1 MHFIGRW
8 TFDPDVQSG
17 LSAPGRSRLILEG
30 EAGLARHS
38 ASDRNA
44 FWTGQ
49 RFDEPGSLE
58 PKPFANGYGVFSF
71 MIEDMADST
80 LYAGTDWLGLGPLYY
95 AIDQRGA
102 WLSTSLTQIKCRLE
116 RKSIDFDAW
125 DDIARF
131 GHPIGDRTVV
141 KEIKRLGAG
150 QMLVLSPQGVRFET
164 VWQPEDV
171 GYSSSDLFVER
182 NNALLVRAVERS
194 LTTSAERVLPLTGGE
209 DSRRLLSV
217 LDYLGADFRLVT
229 QIDFNGFG
237 IDENTEVAQRVAAAL
252 DRSVDVGALPDA
264 DTYGRDV
271 DHRYDLLEWESGLHN
286 WAPPLLREVRSPSL
300 IYDGIA
306 GGVLV
311 NGHFARINAA
321 ALDDYRD
328 VDRLSSQLLPE
339 PALAID
345 DSLLEQ
351 SGFERIRDVMRT
363 FPACPAALNYFFLTN
378 RTRRSIGAWHRVMAV
393 GGHTPVAPYLEREFF
408 DYTVSIDP
416 RALSGETY
424 YQKLCVAALSPQ
436 LGEIPSTRRPLPQE
450 FQRDI
455 SVDARK
461 LARLEWQQKISVRTL
476 RRFHINPLTVAVRR
490 LRGKGHH
497 VLDFSRRLSKFMEWF
512 EDDQTPGLVLEHK
525 RADRGFNA
533 DVHTVSRQS
542 P

>member
-8 TFDPDVQSG
+8 TFDPDAQSD
-17 LSAPGRSRLILEG
+17 LSAPGRSRLTLEG
-30 EAGLARHS
+30 ETGLARHS
-38 ASDRNA
+38 VGGRNA

-49 RFDEPGSLE
+49 RFDEPGNLE

-71 MIEDMADST
+71 MIEDTVAST
-80 LYAGTDWLGLGPLYY
+80 LYAGADWLGFGPLYY
-95 AIDQRGA
+95 AVDPRGA
-102 WLSTSLTQIKCRLE
+102 WISTSLTQIKCRLA

-182 NNALLVRAVERS
+182 NNALLIQAVERS
-194 LTTSAERVLPLTGGE
+194 LSLSGERVLPLTGGE

-217 LDYLGADFRLVT
+217 LHHLGADFRLVT
-229 QIDFNGFG
+229 QIDFNEFG
-237 IDENTEVAQRVAAAL
+237 IDENTEVAQRLAAAL
-252 DRSVDVGALPDA
+252 GRSVAVGALPDA
-264 DTYGRDV
+264 DTYARDV
-271 DHRYDLLEWESGLHN
+271 DQRYDLLEWESGLHN

-311 NGHFARINAA
+311 NGHFARMNAA
-321 ALDDYRD
+321 ALEEYRD
-328 VDRLSSQLLPE
+328 VERLSSHLLPE

-351 SGFERIRDVMRT
+351 SGFERVRDVLRT

-378 RTRRSIGAWHRVMAV
+378 RTRRSIGAWHRVMAM

-416 RALSGETY
+416 RALGGETY
-424 YQKLCVAALSPQ
+424 YQNLCVAALAPQ
-436 LGEIPSTRRPLPQE
+436 LEGVPSTRGALPQE

-497 VLDFSRRLSKFMEWF
+497 VLDFSRRLSRFVEWF
-512 EDDQTPGLVLEHK
+512 EDDQTPVLVPEQK
-525 RADRGFNA
+525 RAERDTNA
-533 DVHTVSRQS
+533 DVHAVSGQRT
-542 P
+542 